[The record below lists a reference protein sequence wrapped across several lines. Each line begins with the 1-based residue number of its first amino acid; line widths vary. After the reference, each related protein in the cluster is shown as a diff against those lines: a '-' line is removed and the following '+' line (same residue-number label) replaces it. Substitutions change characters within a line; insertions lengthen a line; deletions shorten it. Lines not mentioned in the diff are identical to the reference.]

1 MVTSDHHPDKRLMLA
16 HLFANRPLSATIR
29 KSNVVK
35 MNNKI
40 VVKKLTE
47 SQQQATTVR
56 KADKPIDST
65 VI

>member
-1 MVTSDHHPDKRLMLA
+1 MLA